1 MAPPLSP
8 SKSGRCKTPPPASRN
23 SSRTTPRPTTS
34 SRRSTSG
41 FALEPKA
48 TRVASKLRIRP
59 NPKVA
64 TGGRPLQLDGE
75 ALKLESVAIDGNTLS
90 AGDYALTDRSL
101 TIAQVPAHPFTL
113 EIVTTCDP
121 EANTELSGLYRT
133 RGTYCTQCEPEG
145 FRRITYFLDR
155 PDVLARLYGAHR
167 GGQGIDPR
175 AALERKPGR
184 TRRHPRHRAPLRRL
198 ARPLPQTV
206 LSLRAGRVAISTAI
220 RDSFVTASGREV
232 ALAHL
237 CRARQGGPLRL
248 GHGLAQTLHALGR
261 GVASAANTISTCS
274 TSSPVSDFNMGA
286 MENKGLN
293 IFNDKLRAG
302 ATRDGDA
309 TATTPRS
316 RA

>member
-1 MAPPLSP
+1 MQD
-8 SKSGRCKTPPPASRN
+8 
-23 SSRTTPRPTTS
+23 TTPRQPKFLKDYAPPDYLIEEVDL
-34 SRRSTSG
+34 G

-75 ALKLESVAIDGNTLS
+75 AFKLESVAIDGNTLS

-121 EANTELSGLYRT
+121 EANTELSGLYRS

-145 FRRITYFLDR
+145 FRRITFFIDR
-155 PDVLARLYGAHR
+155 PDVLAVYTVRIEADKASTPMLLSNGNPVEQGDIEGTGRHYAVWHDPFPKPSYLFALV
-167 GGQGIDPR
+167 GGD
-175 AALERKPGR
+175 L
-184 TRRHPRHRAPLRRL
+184 
-198 ARPLPQTV
+198 
-206 LSLRAGRVAISTAI
+206 TAV
-220 RDSFVTASGREV
+220 RDSFVTTSGREV
-232 ALAHL
+232 ALAIYVEPGKEDRCAWAMDSL
-237 CRARQGGPLRL
+237 EA
-248 GHGLAQTLHALGR
+248 LHALGR
-261 GVASAANTISTCS
+261 GTLRPRIRSRRVQHRRRSATSTWARWRTRASISST
-274 TSSPVSDFNMGA
+274 TSSCWRDP
-286 MENKGLN
+286 
-293 IFNDKLRAG
+293 
-302 ATRDGDA
+302 TRRA